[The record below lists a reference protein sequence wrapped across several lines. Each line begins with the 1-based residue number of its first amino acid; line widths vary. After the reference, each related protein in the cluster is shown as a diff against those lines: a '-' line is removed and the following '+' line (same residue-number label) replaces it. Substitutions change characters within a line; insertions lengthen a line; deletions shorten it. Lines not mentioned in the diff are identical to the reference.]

1 MLLVLAERAMRALP
15 WCWLAKAS
23 TWSKFP
29 IRNLAVAWRVV
40 EGNATSFSSKARRM
54 HERSIVCRSTV
65 IWASVLSAANR
76 CLPLP
81 SALMSA
87 TEGMWRTRVSTSNR
101 SVFPWMYVWKLI
113 PCPDRP
119 FLMLAGM
126 ASPAAIAMSSTA
138 RRPLLSS
145 IIFP

>member
-1 MLLVLAERAMRALP
+1 MLFVLAERAMRALP
-15 WCWLAKAS
+15 WCWVAKAS

-29 IRNLAVAWRVV
+29 ICNLAVAWRVV

-65 IWASVLSAANR
+65 IWASVLSVANR

-87 TEGMWRTRVSTSNR
+87 TEGMWRTRVSTSSM
-101 SVFPWMYVWKLI
+101 SVFPLMYVWKLI

-145 IIFP
+145 LISP